1 MSDSQT
7 ALQTTSRI
15 EDFDQWNTL
24 KNTSRTFYLSIRQ
37 LPTKI
42 GNAFCL
48 AYLLLRVSDFFED
61 NEFMP
66 PEEKIYWLNTWEE
79 VLAGK
84 PFPKD
89 WQEKLKDFASQ
100 DPDAFAAFYADE
112 LLNLVALLPSGLQ
125 KKIVPIVQ
133 ATTRGMARWVARGPV
148 VLQEEDMDDYMFEVA
163 GRVGYLSTEVFA
175 WYSKAIQSRQDLLM
189 PLAKETGLAL
199 QTVNILRGLRK
210 DFERGWIY
218 VPESYC
224 DLVGINRGELFSSEN
239 EEKIL
244 KLVEI
249 LADKAERHLT
259 SAIEYI
265 KVIPPHEHKVRL
277 ACIWP
282 LMFAARTIS
291 VSRNN
296 LEVLKGTAKVSREEI
311 QQIIKT
317 TTLFGWSNRFIESY
331 YSRLL
336 HSTAKSL

>member
-1 MSDSQT
+1 MADNPNPAGNT
-7 ALQTTSRI
+7 LLI
-15 EDFDQWNTL
+15 EDFDQWSTL
-24 KNTSRTFYLSIRQ
+24 KNTSRTFYLSIKQ

-66 PEEKIYWLNTWEE
+66 RDEKVYWLNTWDE

-84 PFPKD
+84 PFPPD
-89 WQEKLKDFASQ
+89 WQEKLKAFAAK

-112 LLNLVALLPSGLQ
+112 LLRLVSLLPHGLRN
-125 KKIVPIVQ
+125 KIIPLVQ
-133 ATTRGMARWVARGPV
+133 ATTRGMARWVLRGPV
-148 VLQEEDMDDYMFEVA
+148 VLKEEDMDDYMFEVA

-175 WYSKAIQSRQDLLM
+175 WYSKAIKNRQDLLM

-224 DLVGINRGELFSSEN
+224 QLVGIRRGEMFSAEN
-239 EEKIL
+239 EAKVL
-244 KLVEI
+244 KLVEL

-259 SAIEYI
+259 SALEYI
-265 KVIPPHEHKVRL
+265 QHIPHHQHKVRL

-296 LEVLKGTAKVSREEI
+296 LEVLKGSAKVSRDEI
-311 QQIIKT
+311 EKIVKV
-317 TTLFGWSNRFIESY
+317 TTLFGWSNRFLKNY
-331 YSRLL
+331 YQKLL
-336 HSTAKSL
+336 RAPGNN

>member
-1 MSDSQT
+1 
-7 ALQTTSRI
+7 
-15 EDFDQWNTL
+15 
-24 KNTSRTFYLSIRQ
+24 
-37 LPTKI
+37 
-42 GNAFCL
+42 
-48 AYLLLRVSDFFED
+48 
-61 NEFMP
+61 
-66 PEEKIYWLNTWEE
+66 
-79 VLAGK
+79 
-84 PFPKD
+84 
-89 WQEKLKDFASQ
+89 
-100 DPDAFAAFYADE
+100 
-112 LLNLVALLPSGLQ
+112 
-125 KKIVPIVQ
+125 
-133 ATTRGMARWVARGPV
+133 MARWVARGPV

>member
-1 MSDSQT
+1 MENTPKPT
-7 ALQTTSRI
+7 AHPSHI

-24 KNTSRTFYLSIRQ
+24 KNTSRTFYLSIKQ

-66 PEEKIYWLNTWEE
+66 PEEKVYWLNTWDE
-79 VLAGK
+79 VLAGQ
-84 PFPKD
+84 PFPED
-89 WQEKLKDFASQ
+89 WQVKLKDFASK

-112 LLNLVALLPSGLQ
+112 LLNLVSLLPAGLQ
-125 KKIVPIVQ
+125 KKIVPLVQ

-175 WYSKAIQSRQDLLM
+175 WYSKAIKNRQDLLM
-189 PLAKETGLAL
+189 PLAEETGLAL

-210 DFERGWIY
+210 DYDRGWIY

-224 DLVGINRGELFSSEN
+224 ELAGINRGELFSSEN

-244 KLVEI
+244 KLVEL

-259 SAIEYI
+259 SALDYI
-265 KVIPPHEHKVRL
+265 KFIPPHQHKVRL

-296 LEVLKGTAKVSREEI
+296 LGVLKGTAKVSRDEI
-311 QQIIKT
+311 KQIIQV
-317 TTLFGWSNRFIESY
+317 TTLFGWSNRFLKSY
-331 YSRLL
+331 YEKLL
-336 HSTAKSL
+336 RAPANH